1 MAEPVSRDAAAAALA
16 QAATTRVVSAAD
28 AQVLTAYLVG
38 IGAAVAGVLAASWWM
53 LSHDSPAGFA
63 AIMGGYAVV
72 LALLVGVQRRA
83 RSTPRGFKQVYGWG
97 FGLTMG
103 LYVLG
108 VLWFS
113 FTRPWL
119 SGAVFLPYCLLVAAP
134 VWVAAVKIWRMSR

>member
-72 LALLVGVQRRA
+72 ILLLVEFVLVGWRQFVQGRKLARQLRLGQLVEGQLGLGQFLARR
-83 RSTPRGFKQVYGWG
+83 Q
-97 FGLTMG
+97 
-103 LYVLG
+103 LG
-108 VLWFS
+108 
-113 FTRPWL
+113 R
-119 SGAVFLPYCLLVAAP
+119 
-134 VWVAAVKIWRMSR
+134 